1 MAEFWDERDF
11 VSSLPILVDE
21 KRLIEIGDVLVVPG
35 LVVVL
40 VAELGAL
47 LVERGLW
54 RHAEVHSLNSVGLLV
69 VPIGR
74 KELENHKVINTYL
87 VTTVHPIMAALIASC
102 QSPPRFSDWSRSVE
116 R

>member
-11 VSSLPILVDE
+11 VSGLPILVDE

-40 VAELGAL
+40 VADLGAL
-47 LVERGLW
+47 LVEGGLR

-69 VPIGR
+69 VPCDDGASDHGSADGLLPISTSLLR
-74 KELENHKVINTYL
+74 L
-87 VTTVHPIMAALIASC
+87 VS
-102 QSPPRFSDWSRSVE
+102 E
-116 R
+116 RREVVKG

>member
-21 KRLIEIGDVLVVPG
+21 KRLIEIRDVLVVPG

-40 VAELGAL
+40 VADLGAL
-47 LVERGLW
+47 LFEGGLW
-54 RHAEVHSLNSVGLLV
+54 GHAEVHPLDTVGLLV
-69 VPIGR
+69 VPKGDE
-74 KELENHKVINTYL
+74 KLENNSKANTYL
-87 VTTVHPIMAALIASC
+87 VTTVHPTMAALMASC
-102 QSPPRFSDWSRSVE
+102 QSPPRFSAWSRRVE